1 MLLDSWIGGA
11 RKGTRKLLIF
21 VAMRILHLVT
31 AFPRSEHDIIAPWLV
46 ELIKRQRAAGHDAQ
60 VFTAAYHGS
69 PDHTFQGI
77 PVHRFRYFFAKWE
90 ALTHDESAADRMQ
103 RSLLYRLMPAPFVL
117 FGMFA
122 VWRLCR
128 GEQFDII
135 HVHWPVPLALWGWA
149 ARRGGGGARRAAVIL
164 TFYGIELRWVKRSL
178 RFLKGFVRW
187 ACRRADRVVAI
198 SAETAREIRELI
210 DVPVAVIPYTTPFPG
225 NTAPRALST
234 GDGKRLTILFV
245 GRLVELKGLA
255 YLIEAA
261 GLLQGRVSAR
271 IVAIGIGP
279 ERERLEALATTRNVD
294 VDFRNK
300 VPDAELHQAFLTSD
314 VLVLPSIIDARGD
327 TEGLGVALL
336 DAMSYGIPA
345 IASRVGG
352 IPDIIEDGVS
362 GLLVPPADP
371 QALANA
377 IERVARDP
385 AYAKRLA
392 DAGRERLRTHFSWD
406 VIMEQWDAVYSAI
419 SASAPAES
427 SKRGK

>member
-1 MLLDSWIGGA
+1 
-11 RKGTRKLLIF
+11 
-21 VAMRILHLVT
+21 MRIVHLVT
-31 AFPRSEHDIIAPWLV
+31 AFPRDERDIIAPWLV
-46 ELIKRQRAAGHDAQ
+46 ELIKRQRAAGHDAH
-60 VFTAAYHGS
+60 VFTASYHGS
-69 PDHTFQGI
+69 GDHVYAGI
-77 PVHRFRYFFAKWE
+77 PVHRFRYFFARSE

-103 RSLLYRLMPAPFVL
+103 RSLLYRLMPAPFVIA
-117 FGMFA
+117 GMLA

-128 GEQFDII
+128 RDHFDII

-149 ARRGGGGARRAAVIL
+149 ARRARRTPVVL

-178 RFLKGFVRW
+178 PFLKWFVRW
-187 ACRRADRVVAI
+187 ICRWADRVVAI
-198 SAETAREIRELI
+198 SSETAREIRELV
-210 DVPVAVIPYTTPFPG
+210 DVPVEVIPYTTPFPG
-225 NTAPRALST
+225 HPAPRALSA

-255 YLIEAA
+255 YLIEAV
-261 GLLQGRVSAR
+261 GRLGGRVPAR

-279 ERERLEALATTRNVD
+279 ERDRLEALARDRKVE

-362 GLLVPPADP
+362 GLLVPPGDP

-385 AYAKRLA
+385 ALARRLA
-392 DAGRERLRTHFSWD
+392 DAGRARLRTHFSWD
-406 VIMEQWDAVYSAI
+406 VITARWDELYRTVSTTRP
-419 SASAPAES
+419 SPS
-427 SKRGK
+427 SKRS

>member
-1 MLLDSWIGGA
+1 
-11 RKGTRKLLIF
+11 
-21 VAMRILHLVT
+21 MRILHMVT
-31 AFPRSEHDIIAPWLV
+31 AFPRDERDIIAPWLV

-69 PDHTFQGI
+69 GDHLFAGI
-77 PVHRFRYFFAKWE
+77 PVHRFRYFFARWE

-103 RSLLYRLMPAPFVL
+103 RSLLYRLMPAPFVVA
-117 FGMFA
+117 GMFA
-122 VWRLCR
+122 ARRLCR
-128 GEQFDII
+128 RERFDVV

-149 ARRGGGGARRAAVIL
+149 ARAARRAGRTHVVL

-178 RFLKGFVRW
+178 PFLKGFVRW
-187 ACRRADRVVAI
+187 ICRWADRVVAI
-198 SAETAREIRELI
+198 SSETAREIRELV
-210 DVPVAVIPYTTPFPG
+210 DVPVEVIPYTTPFPPLR
-225 NTAPRALST
+225 NAAARTIAS
-234 GDGKRLTILFV
+234 GDGRRFTILFV

-255 YLIEAA
+255 YLIEAV
-261 GLLQGRVSAR
+261 GRLGGRVPAR

-279 ERERLEALATTRNVD
+279 ERDRLEALARDRKVD

-327 TEGLGVALL
+327 TEGLGVVLL

-362 GLLVPPADP
+362 GLLVQPADP
-371 QALANA
+371 QALAHA
-377 IERVARDP
+377 IERVAGDP
-385 AYAKRLA
+385 ALAKRLA
-392 DAGRERLRTHFSWD
+392 DGGRARLRTHFSWD
-406 VIMEQWDAVYSAI
+406 VITQKWDAVYRTVSAPLP
-419 SASAPAES
+419 SASS
-427 SKRGK
+427 S

>member
-1 MLLDSWIGGA
+1 
-11 RKGTRKLLIF
+11 
-21 VAMRILHLVT
+21 MRILHLVT
-31 AFPRSEHDIIAPWLV
+31 AFPRDERDIIAPWLI
-46 ELIKRQRAAGHDAQ
+46 ELIKQQRAAGHDAQ
-60 VFTAAYHGS
+60 VFAPSYHGS
-69 PDHTFQGI
+69 GDHWFAGI
-77 PVHRFRYFFAKWE
+77 PVHRFRYFFARWE
-90 ALTHDESAADRMQ
+90 ALTHDESAADRMR

-117 FGMFA
+117 AGMFA

-128 GEQFDII
+128 RERYEVI

-149 ARRGGGGARRAAVIL
+149 AKGGMARRTAVVL

-178 RFLKGFVRW
+178 TFLKGFVRW

-198 SAETAREIRELI
+198 STETAREIRELV
-210 DVPVAVIPYTTPFPG
+210 DVPVTVIPYTTPFSRRA
-225 NTAPRALST
+225 APRAVAT
-234 GDGKRLTILFV
+234 GDGKRITILFI

-261 GLLQGRVSAR
+261 GLLRGSIGTR
-271 IVAIGIGP
+271 IVVIGIGP
-279 ERERLEALATTRNVD
+279 ERDRLEALARDRNVD

-300 VPDAELHQAFLTSD
+300 VPDAELQQAFLTSD
-314 VLVLPSIIDARGD
+314 ILVLPSIIDARGD

-371 QALANA
+371 RALAQA

-385 AYAKRLA
+385 AYAQRLVEG
-392 DAGRERLRTHFSWD
+392 GRERLRTHFSWD
-406 VIMEQWDAVYSAI
+406 VITAKWEAVYSEIAAL
-419 SASAPAES
+419 SP
-427 SKRGK
+427 

>member
-1 MLLDSWIGGA
+1 M
-11 RKGTRKLLIF
+11 
-21 VAMRILHLVT
+21 MR
-31 AFPRSEHDIIAPWLV
+31 R
-46 ELIKRQRAAGHDAQ
+46 
-60 VFTAAYHGS
+60 GS
-69 PDHTFQGI
+69 PRRTTGPATI
-77 PVHRFRYFFAKWE
+77 CSREFRCIG
-90 ALTHDESAADRMQ
+90 SAIFLRGGK
-103 RSLLYRLMPAPFVL
+103 RSPMTNAASGRLMPAPFIIA
-117 FGMFA
+117 GMFA

-128 GEQFDII
+128 RERYDVI

-149 ARRGGGGARRAAVIL
+149 ARRARSTPVVL

-178 RFLKGFVRW
+178 PFLKGFVRW
-187 ACRRADRVVAI
+187 ICRLADRVVAI
-198 SAETAREIRELI
+198 SSATAREIRELV
-210 DVPVAVIPYTTPFPG
+210 DVPVDVIPYTTPFAG
-225 NTAPRALST
+225 HSAPRALAA
-234 GDGKRLTILFV
+234 GAGKRLTILFI

-261 GLLQGRVSAR
+261 ARLDGRVPVR

-279 ERERLEALATTRNVD
+279 ERDRLEALARERKVD
-294 VDFRNK
+294 GDFRNK
-300 VPDAELHQAFLTSD
+300 IPDAELHQAFVTSD
-314 VLVLPSIIDARGD
+314 LPGLPSLIDARGD

-371 QALANA
+371 EALAAA

-406 VIMEQWDAVYSAI
+406 VITAKWDAVYSAV
-419 SASAPAES
+419 SARRPAAS
-427 SKRGK
+427 SKRS

>member
-1 MLLDSWIGGA
+1 
-11 RKGTRKLLIF
+11 
-21 VAMRILHLVT
+21 MRILHLVT
-31 AFPRSEHDIIAPWLV
+31 AFPRDERDIIAPWLV

-69 PDHTFQGI
+69 GDHLFAGI
-77 PVHRFRYFFAKWE
+77 PVHRFRYFFARWE

-103 RSLLYRLMPAPFVL
+103 RSLVYRLMPAPYVIA
-117 FGMFA
+117 GMFA

-128 GEQFDII
+128 RERFDII

-149 ARRGGGGARRAAVIL
+149 ARRARRTPVVL

-178 RFLKGFVRW
+178 PFLKGFVRW
-187 ACRRADRVVAI
+187 ICRWADRVVAI
-198 SAETAREIRELI
+198 SSETAREIRELV
-210 DVPVAVIPYTTPFPG
+210 DVPVDVIPYTTPLSG
-225 NTAPRALST
+225 NTAPRALAS

-255 YLIEAA
+255 YLIEAV
-261 GLLQGRVSAR
+261 GRLGGRVTAR

-279 ERERLEALATTRNVD
+279 QRDRLEALARDRKVD

-300 VPDAELHQAFLTSD
+300 VPDDELHQAFLTSD

-327 TEGLGVALL
+327 TEGLGVVLL

-362 GLLVPPADP
+362 GLLVPPGDP

-377 IERVARDP
+377 IERVAGDP
-385 AYAKRLA
+385 ALAKRLA
-392 DAGRERLRTHFSWD
+392 DAGRARLRTHFSWD
-406 VIMEQWDAVYSAI
+406 VITQQWDAVYRTVSAGLP
-419 SASAPAES
+419 SASS
-427 SKRGK
+427 R

>member
-1 MLLDSWIGGA
+1 
-11 RKGTRKLLIF
+11 
-21 VAMRILHLVT
+21 MRILHLVT
-31 AFPRSEHDIIAPWLV
+31 AFPRDERDIIAPWLV
-46 ELIKRQRAAGHDAQ
+46 ELIKRQRAAGDDAH
-60 VFTAAYHGS
+60 VFAPAYHGS
-69 PDHTFQGI
+69 GDHVFQGI
-77 PVHRFRYFFAKWE
+77 PVHRFRYFFARWE

-103 RSLLYRLMPAPFVL
+103 RSLVYRLMLAPFVIA
-117 FGMFA
+117 GMFA

-128 GEQFDII
+128 RERFDVI

-149 ARRGGGGARRAAVIL
+149 GGAARRARRTPVVL

-178 RFLKGFVRW
+178 PFLKGFVRW
-187 ACRRADRVVAI
+187 ICRWADRVVAI
-198 SAETAREIRELI
+198 SSETAREIRELV
-210 DVPVAVIPYTTPFPG
+210 DVPVDVIPYTTPFAG
-225 NTAPRALST
+225 NTAPRALAS

-261 GLLQGRVSAR
+261 GRLGGRVPAR

-279 ERERLEALATTRNVD
+279 ERDRLEALARARKVD

-300 VPDAELHQAFLTSD
+300 VPDADLRQAFLTSD

-327 TEGLGVALL
+327 TEGLGVVLL

-345 IASRVGG
+345 IASRMGG

-362 GLLVPPADP
+362 GLLVPPADS

-377 IERVARDP
+377 IERVAGDP
-385 AYAKRLA
+385 ALAKHLA
-392 DAGRERLRTHFSWD
+392 DAGRARLRTHFSWD
-406 VIMEQWDAVYSAI
+406 VITRRWDAVYSAI
-419 SASAPAES
+419 SASRPSPS
-427 SKRGK
+427 SKRGTNGP

>member
-1 MLLDSWIGGA
+1 
-11 RKGTRKLLIF
+11 
-21 VAMRILHLVT
+21 MRILHLVT
-31 AFPRSEHDIIAPWLV
+31 AFPRDERDIIAPWLV
-46 ELIKRQRAAGHDAQ
+46 ELIKRQRAAGDDAH
-60 VFTAAYHGS
+60 VFAPAYHGS
-69 PDHTFQGI
+69 GDHVFQGI
-77 PVHRFRYFFAKWE
+77 PVHRFRYFFARWE

-103 RSLLYRLMPAPFVL
+103 RSLVYRLMPAPFVIA
-117 FGMFA
+117 GMFA

-128 GEQFDII
+128 RERFDVI

-149 ARRGGGGARRAAVIL
+149 GGAARRARRTPVVL

-178 RFLKGFVRW
+178 PFLKGFVRW
-187 ACRRADRVVAI
+187 ICRWADRVVAI
-198 SAETAREIRELI
+198 SSETAREIRELV
-210 DVPVAVIPYTTPFPG
+210 DVPVDVIPYTTPFAG
-225 NTAPRALST
+225 NTAPRALAS

-261 GLLQGRVSAR
+261 GRLGGRVPAR

-279 ERERLEALATTRNVD
+279 ERDRLEALARARKVD

-300 VPDAELHQAFLTSD
+300 VPDADLRQAFLTSD

-327 TEGLGVALL
+327 TEGLGVVLL

-377 IERVARDP
+377 IERVAGDP
-385 AYAKRLA
+385 ALAKRLA
-392 DAGRERLRTHFSWD
+392 DAGRARLRTHFSWD
-406 VIMEQWDAVYSAI
+406 VITRRWDAVYSAI
-419 SASAPAES
+419 SASRPSPS
-427 SKRGK
+427 SKRGTNGP

>member
-1 MLLDSWIGGA
+1 M
-11 RKGTRKLLIF
+11 
-21 VAMRILHLVT
+21 
-31 AFPRSEHDIIAPWLV
+31 
-46 ELIKRQRAAGHDAQ
+46 
-60 VFTAAYHGS
+60 
-69 PDHTFQGI
+69 
-77 PVHRFRYFFAKWE
+77 HRFRYFFARWE

-103 RSLLYRLMPAPFVL
+103 RSLLYRLMPAPFVIA
-117 FGMFA
+117 GMFA

-128 GEQFDII
+128 RERYDVI

-149 ARRGGGGARRAAVIL
+149 ARRARRTAVVL

-178 RFLKGFVRW
+178 PFLKGFVRW
-187 ACRRADRVVAI
+187 ICRWADRVVAI
-198 SAETAREIRELI
+198 SSATAREIRELV
-210 DVPVAVIPYTTPFPG
+210 DVPVDVIPYTTPFAG
-225 NTAPRALST
+225 HSAPRALAA
-234 GDGKRLTILFV
+234 GDGKRLTILFI

-261 GLLQGRVSAR
+261 ARLDGRVPVR

-279 ERERLEALATTRNVD
+279 ERERLEALARERNVE

-300 VPDAELHQAFLTSD
+300 VPDAELHQAFVTSD
-314 VLVLPSIIDARGD
+314 LLVLPSIIDARGD

-377 IERVARDP
+377 IERLARDP

-406 VIMEQWDAVYSAI
+406 VITRKWDAVYSAVAASRP
-419 SASAPAES
+419 SAS
-427 SKRGK
+427 SKRS

>member
-1 MLLDSWIGGA
+1 MKFKD
-11 RKGTRKLLIF
+11 TRGSKSREGLIF
-21 VAMRILHLVT
+21 EAMRIVHLVT
-31 AFPRSEHDIIAPWLV
+31 AFPRDERDIIAPWLV
-46 ELIKRQRAAGHDAQ
+46 ELVKRQRAAGHDAQ

-69 PDHTFQGI
+69 GDHLFAGI
-77 PVHRFRYFFAKWE
+77 PVHRFRYFFARWE

-103 RSLLYRLMPAPFVL
+103 RSLLYRVMPACFVIA
-117 FGMFA
+117 GMFA

-128 GEQFDII
+128 RERYDVI
-135 HVHWPVPLALWGWA
+135 HVHWPVPLALWGWT
-149 ARRGGGGARRAAVIL
+149 ARRARRTPVVL

-178 RFLKGFVRW
+178 PFLKGFVRW
-187 ACRRADRVVAI
+187 ICRWADRVVAI
-198 SAETAREIRELI
+198 SSETAREIRELV
-210 DVPVAVIPYTTPFPG
+210 DVPVEVIPYTTPFAGHP
-225 NTAPRALST
+225 AARALPT
-234 GDGKRLTILFV
+234 GDGKRLTILFI

-261 GLLQGRVSAR
+261 ALLGGGGRARVPVR

-279 ERERLEALATTRNVD
+279 ERQRLEALARERNVE

-300 VPDAELHQAFLTSD
+300 VPAAELHQAFVTADL
-314 VLVLPSIIDARGD
+314 LALPSIIDARGD

-392 DAGRERLRTHFSWD
+392 AAGRERLRTHFSWE
-406 VIMEQWDAVYSAI
+406 VITAKWDELYRAV
-419 SASAPAES
+419 SASRPSPS
-427 SKRGK
+427 SRRS

>member
-1 MLLDSWIGGA
+1 
-11 RKGTRKLLIF
+11 
-21 VAMRILHLVT
+21 MRILHLVT
-31 AFPRSEHDIIAPWLV
+31 AFPRDERDIIAPWLI
-46 ELIKRQRAAGHDAQ
+46 ELVKRQRAAGHDAQ
-60 VFTAAYHGS
+60 VFAPAYHGS
-69 PDHTFQGI
+69 ADHSFAGI
-77 PVHRFRYFFAKWE
+77 PVHRFRYFFSRWE
-90 ALTHDESAADRMQ
+90 SLTHDESAADRMQ
-103 RSLLYRLMPAPFVL
+103 RSLLFRLMPAPFVVA
-117 FGMFA
+117 GMLA
-122 VWRLCR
+122 IWRLCR
-128 GEQFDII
+128 REPYDVI

-149 ARRGGGGARRAAVIL
+149 ARRARRSAVVL

-178 RFLKGFVRW
+178 TFLKGFVRW
-187 ACRRADRVVAI
+187 ACRWADRVVAI
-198 SAETAREIRELI
+198 SSETAREIRELV
-210 DVPVAVIPYTTPFPG
+210 DVPVDVIPYTTPFPSPPHG
-225 NTAPRALST
+225 HRSPRALAA
-234 GDGKRLTILFV
+234 GDGKLLTILFI

-261 GLLQGRVSAR
+261 GLLRVTPR
-271 IVAIGIGP
+271 IVVIGIGP
-279 ERERLEALATTRNVD
+279 ERERLEALARDRRVD

-345 IASRVGG
+345 IGTRVGG

-371 QALANA
+371 RALADA

-385 AYAKRLA
+385 AYAQRLA

-406 VIMEQWDAVYSAI
+406 VITKKWDAVYRTASAGLP
-419 SASAPAES
+419 SASS
-427 SKRGK
+427 NRS

>member
-1 MLLDSWIGGA
+1 
-11 RKGTRKLLIF
+11 
-21 VAMRILHLVT
+21 MRILHVVT
-31 AFPRSEHDIIAPWLV
+31 AFPRDERDIIAPWLV
-46 ELIKRQRAAGHDAQ
+46 ELVKRQRAAGHDAQ

-69 PDHTFQGI
+69 GDHVYAGI
-77 PVHRFRYFFAKWE
+77 PVHRFRYFFRRWE
-90 ALTHDESAADRMQ
+90 ALTHDESAADRMR
-103 RSLLYRLMPAPFVL
+103 RSLLFRLMPAPFVIA
-117 FGMFA
+117 GMFA

-128 GEQFDII
+128 RERYDVI

-149 ARRGGGGARRAAVIL
+149 ARAARRTSVVL

-178 RFLKGFVRW
+178 PFLTGFVRW
-187 ACRRADRVVAI
+187 ACRWADRVVAI
-198 SAETAREIRELI
+198 SSETAREIRELV
-210 DVPVAVIPYTTPFPG
+210 DVPVDVIPYTTPFAG
-225 NTAPRALST
+225 DRASRALPA

-261 GLLQGRVSAR
+261 GRLGSRVPVR

-279 ERERLEALATTRNVD
+279 ERERLETLARDRKVD

-314 VLVLPSIIDARGD
+314 LLILPSIIDARGD

-336 DAMSYGIPA
+336 DAMSYGIPV
-345 IASRVGG
+345 IGSRVGG

-362 GLLVPPADP
+362 GLLVPPADA

-385 AYAKRLA
+385 AYAQRLA
-392 DAGRERLRTHFSWD
+392 DGGRERLRTHFSWD
-406 VIMEQWDAVYSAI
+406 VITATWEALYRTVSAGLP
-419 SASAPAES
+419 SPS
-427 SKRGK
+427 SKRN

>member
-1 MLLDSWIGGA
+1 
-11 RKGTRKLLIF
+11 
-21 VAMRILHLVT
+21 MRVLHVVT
-31 AFPRSEHDIIAPWLV
+31 AFPRGPGDIIAPWLV

-60 VFTAAYHGS
+60 VFAPAYHGS
-69 PDHTFQGI
+69 ADHSFAGI
-77 PVHRFRYFFAKWE
+77 PVHRFRYFPAKWE

-103 RSLLYRLMPAPFVL
+103 RSWLFRLMPLPFVL
-117 FGMFA
+117 AGMAA

-128 GEQFDII
+128 RERYDII

-149 ARRGGGGARRAAVIL
+149 ARRARKVPVVL

-178 RFLKGFVRW
+178 KFLKGFVRW
-187 ACRRADRVVAI
+187 ACRWADRVTAI
-198 SAETAREIRELI
+198 SSETAREIRELV
-210 DVPVAVIPYTTPFPG
+210 DVPVDVIPYTTPFPG
-225 NTAPRALST
+225 NPDARPHAGR
-234 GDGKRLTILFV
+234 DGKRLTILFV

-261 GLLQGRVSAR
+261 ALLRGRVDAR

-279 ERERLEALATTRNVD
+279 ERERLEILAQERRVA

-314 VLVLPSIIDARGD
+314 LLVLPSIIDARGD

-362 GLLVPPADP
+362 GLLVPPANAE
-371 QALANA
+371 ALASA
-377 IERVARDP
+377 IARVARDP
-385 AYAKRLA
+385 AFAQQLA
-392 DAGRERLRTHFSWD
+392 RAGRERLRTHFSWD
-406 VIMEQWDAVYSAI
+406 AITRQWDDVYSTI
-419 SASAPAES
+419 SAGRPPAS
-427 SKRGK
+427 SRRG

>member
-1 MLLDSWIGGA
+1 
-11 RKGTRKLLIF
+11 
-21 VAMRILHLVT
+21 MRILHLAT
-31 AFPRSEHDIIAPWLV
+31 AFPRDERDIIAPWLV
-46 ELIKRQRAAGHDAQ
+46 ELVKRQRAAGHDAQ
-60 VFTAAYHGS
+60 VFTASYHGAG
-69 PDHTFQGI
+69 DHQFAGI
-77 PVHRFRYFFAKWE
+77 PVHRFRYFLARWE

-103 RSLLYRLMPAPFVL
+103 RSLLYRLMPAPFIIA
-117 FGMFA
+117 GMFA

-128 GEQFDII
+128 RERYDVIQ
-135 HVHWPVPLALWGWA
+135 VHWPVPLALWGWA
-149 ARRGGGGARRAAVIL
+149 ARRARRTPVVL

-178 RFLKGFVRW
+178 PFLKGFVRW
-187 ACRRADRVVAI
+187 ICRWADRVVAI
-198 SAETAREIRELI
+198 SSATAREIRELV
-210 DVPVAVIPYTTPFPG
+210 DVPVDVIPYTTPFAG
-225 NTAPRALST
+225 HSAPRALRS
-234 GDGKRLTILFV
+234 GDGQRLTILFI

-261 GLLQGRVSAR
+261 ARLDGRVPVR

-279 ERERLEALATTRNVD
+279 ERERLETLARERHVE

-300 VPDAELHQAFLTSD
+300 VPDAELHQAFVTSD
-314 VLVLPSIIDARGD
+314 LLVLPSIIDARGD

-371 QALANA
+371 QALAAA

-385 AYAKRLA
+385 TYAQRLA
-392 DAGRERLRTHFSWD
+392 EAGRERLRTHFSWD
-406 VIMEQWDAVYSAI
+406 VITAKWDAVYRTV
-419 SASAPAES
+419 SASRPSPS
-427 SKRGK
+427 SKRS

>member
-1 MLLDSWIGGA
+1 
-11 RKGTRKLLIF
+11 
-21 VAMRILHLVT
+21 MRILHVVT
-31 AFPRSEHDIIAPWLV
+31 AFPRDERDIIAPWLV

-60 VFTAAYHGS
+60 VFAPAYHGS
-69 PDHTFQGI
+69 ADHEFAGI
-77 PVHRFRYFFAKWE
+77 PVHRFRYFFARWE
-90 ALTHDESAADRMQ
+90 ALTHDESAADRMR
-103 RSLLYRLMPAPFVL
+103 RSLLYRLMPAPFVIA
-117 FGMFA
+117 GMFA
-122 VWRLCR
+122 IWRLCR
-128 GEQFDII
+128 RERYDVV

-149 ARRGGGGARRAAVIL
+149 GRAARRDRRAAVVL

-178 RFLKGFVRW
+178 PFLKGFVLW

-198 SAETAREIRELI
+198 SSETAREIRELV
-210 DVPVAVIPYTTPFPG
+210 DVPVDVIPYTTPFPG
-225 NTAPRALST
+225 RGDAAPRALAS
-234 GDGKRLTILFV
+234 GDGRPLTILFV

-261 GLLQGRVSAR
+261 ARLRDRVPAR

-279 ERERLEALATTRNVD
+279 ERERLEALARERNIA

-300 VPDAELHQAFLTSD
+300 VPDAELHLAFLTSD

-336 DAMSYGIPA
+336 DAMSYCIPV

-371 QALANA
+371 QALAAA
-377 IERVARDP
+377 IERVAGDP
-385 AYAKRLA
+385 AFARRLA
-392 DAGRERLRTHFSWD
+392 EAGRDRLRTRFSWN
-406 VIMEQWDAVYSAI
+406 VITAKWDAVYRVASAALP
-419 SASAPAES
+419 SASS
-427 SKRGK
+427 SRS

>member
-1 MLLDSWIGGA
+1 
-11 RKGTRKLLIF
+11 
-21 VAMRILHLVT
+21 MRILHLVT
-31 AFPRSEHDIIAPWLV
+31 AFPRDERDIIAPWLV

-60 VFTAAYHGS
+60 VFAPSYHGS
-69 PDHTFQGI
+69 GDHTFAGI
-77 PVHRFRYFFAKWE
+77 PVHRFRYFVAGSE
-90 ALTHDESAADRMQ
+90 ALTHDESAADRMR
-103 RSLLYRLMPAPFVL
+103 RSLLYRLMPIPFVL
-117 FGMFA
+117 LGMLA

-128 GEQFDII
+128 RERYDVI

-149 ARRGGGGARRAAVIL
+149 ARRARRVAVVL

-187 ACRRADRVVAI
+187 ACRRADGVVAI
-198 SAETAREIRELI
+198 STETAREIRELV
-210 DVPVAVIPYTTPFPG
+210 DVPVDVIPYTTPFPG
-225 NTAPRALST
+225 PGPGEPRSLAR
-234 GDGKRLTILFV
+234 GDGKALTILFV

-255 YLIEAA
+255 HLIEAA
-261 GLLQGRVSAR
+261 ALLRGRVEAR

-279 ERERLEALATTRNVD
+279 ERERLETLARDRRVA

-371 QALANA
+371 QALAGA
-377 IERVARDP
+377 LERVARDP
-385 AYAKRLA
+385 AYAQRLA
-392 DAGRERLRTHFSWD
+392 DAGRERLRTDFSWD
-406 VIMEQWDAVYSAI
+406 VITKKWDAVYSTV
-419 SASAPAES
+419 SASRSPAS
-427 SKRGK
+427 SKRG

>member
-1 MLLDSWIGGA
+1 
-11 RKGTRKLLIF
+11 
-21 VAMRILHLVT
+21 MRILHLVT
-31 AFPRSEHDIIAPWLV
+31 AFPRDERDIIAPWLV

-69 PDHTFQGI
+69 RDHVFAGI
-77 PVHRFRYFFAKWE
+77 PVHRFRYFFSRWE
-90 ALTHDESAADRMQ
+90 ALTHDESAADRMR
-103 RSLLYRLMPAPFVL
+103 RSLLYRLMPAPFVIC
-117 FGMFA
+117 GMIA
-122 VWRLCR
+122 AWRLCR
-128 GEQFDII
+128 RERYDVM

-149 ARRGGGGARRAAVIL
+149 ARRARRAAVVL

-178 RFLKGFVRW
+178 RVLKGFVRW

-198 SAETAREIRELI
+198 SSETAREIRELV
-210 DVPVAVIPYTTPFPG
+210 DVPVDVIPYTTPFPG
-225 NTAPRALST
+225 RRDAAPPALAS
-234 GDGKRLTILFV
+234 GDGRPLRILFV

-261 GLLQGRVSAR
+261 ARLRDRVPAR

-279 ERERLEALATTRNVD
+279 EREGLEALARERNIA

-300 VPDAELHQAFLTSD
+300 VSDAELHLAFLTSD

-336 DAMSYGIPA
+336 DAMSYCIPV

-371 QALANA
+371 EALADA
-377 IERVARDP
+377 IERVATDP
-385 AYAKRLA
+385 AFARRLA
-392 DAGRERLRTHFSWD
+392 EAGRERLRTRFSWD
-406 VIMEQWDAVYSAI
+406 VITTKWDAVYRVASAALP
-419 SASAPAES
+419 SASS
-427 SKRGK
+427 SRS

>member
-1 MLLDSWIGGA
+1 
-11 RKGTRKLLIF
+11 
-21 VAMRILHLVT
+21 MRILHLVT
-31 AFPRSEHDIIAPWLV
+31 AFPRDERDIIAPWLV
-46 ELIKRQRAAGHDAQ
+46 ALIKRQRAAGHDAQ

-69 PDHTFQGI
+69 GDHLFAGI
-77 PVHRFRYFFAKWE
+77 PVHRFRYFFARWE
-90 ALTHDESAADRMQ
+90 ALTHVESAADRMQ
-103 RSLLYRLMPAPFVL
+103 RSLLYRLMPAPFVVA
-117 FGMFA
+117 GMFA

-128 GEQFDII
+128 RERFDVI

-149 ARRGGGGARRAAVIL
+149 ARAARAARRARHTPVVL

-178 RFLKGFVRW
+178 PFLKGFVRW
-187 ACRRADRVVAI
+187 ICRWADRVVAI
-198 SAETAREIRELI
+198 SSETAREIRALV
-210 DVPVAVIPYTTPFPG
+210 DVPVDVIPYTTPFAG
-225 NTAPRALST
+225 NTAPRVSAS
-234 GDGKRLTILFV
+234 GDGRRLTILFV

-255 YLIEAA
+255 YLIEAV
-261 GLLQGRVSAR
+261 GRLGGRVPAR

-279 ERERLEALATTRNVD
+279 QRDRLEALARDRKVD

-300 VPDAELHQAFLTSD
+300 VPDAELHQSFLTSD

-327 TEGLGVALL
+327 TEGLGVVLL

-377 IERVARDP
+377 IERVAGDP
-385 AYAKRLA
+385 ALAKRLA
-392 DAGRERLRTHFSWD
+392 DAGRARLRTHFSWD
-406 VIMEQWDAVYSAI
+406 VITQTWDAVYRTVSAALP
-419 SASAPAES
+419 SASS
-427 SKRGK
+427 S